1 VPGFPFFCDLRSEGQ
16 SKAAEAPVEGEEN
29 LLDVYVRRASGE
41 VVVILEVEE
50 AVAAGIFEIGEAI
63 FAAERQI
70 VGEFVFGTGADRSRS
85 DRPPRTDLPSA
96 ALSPFEKEGPAANP
110 ITFKKDVLAL
120 CSAIVPLAEGN
131 AKLLPPDAPG
141 TLIGDSCHSA
151 AQ

>member
-1 VPGFPFFCDLRSEGQ
+1 MRIDWPATVAKKSHEYNG
-16 SKAAEAPVEGEEN
+16 
-29 LLDVYVRRASGE
+29 VYGRMES
-41 VVVILEVEE
+41 
-50 AVAAGIFEIGEAI
+50 
-63 FAAERQI
+63 
-70 VGEFVFGTGADRSRS
+70 SRS

-96 ALSPFEKEGPAANP
+96 ALSLFEKEFPAANP

-141 TLIGDSCHSA
+141 TLTGDSRHSA